1 MTTHAIFAVRD
12 TCVGAF
18 LMPWF
23 FQNRAAAVRALG
35 DVVNKPGE
43 DNQFYA
49 HPEHYQLYE
58 LGVYDDADGILHPH
72 VAPDFVVD
80 CQSLVRA

>member
-1 MTTHAIFAVRD
+1 MMFHASSMLS
-12 TCVGAF
+12 AF
-18 LMPWF
+18 
-23 FQNRAAAVRALG
+23 
-35 DVVNKPGE
+35 GE